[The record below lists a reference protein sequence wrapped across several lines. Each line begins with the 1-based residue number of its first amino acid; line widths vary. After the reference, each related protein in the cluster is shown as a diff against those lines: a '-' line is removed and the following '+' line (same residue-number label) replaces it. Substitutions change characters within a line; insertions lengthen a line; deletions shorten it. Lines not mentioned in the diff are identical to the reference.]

1 MILFDAIYLNSLGGK
16 NLLKLIISKVEGRKQ
31 WEFIIDSR
39 LKSEYTLS
47 KRIKFETPSVLSRFF
62 FYLNK
67 NRHFN
72 SIFCFSNIPP
82 PFKTKKR
89 VFIFFHNDN
98 LIEPSKVNTTKGD
111 KLVLKLKSFYIKCL
125 SFDNYIWIVQTN
137 YMKNRLNL
145 FFNIRLDNISVIPI
159 FDDSKSVIK
168 LSNKRNDFL
177 YVSDF
182 QPHKNH
188 DNLIKAFLLYSNKSE
203 SQINLHLTIPKN
215 KFDDFINRYQIPQNL
230 NIINHGVCNEDQVS
244 DLYLECKYFIF
255 PSIKESFGLPL
266 IEACQYECNVIA
278 PNLEYVKEI
287 IKPSLLF
294 DPYNIDSIAASIE
307 TALNSK
313 SLTSSEILI
322 NNKLDLLIETIEQN
336 V

>member
-1 MILFDAIYLNSLGGK
+1 M
-16 NLLKLIISKVEGRKQ
+16 
-31 WEFIIDSR
+31 
-39 LKSEYTLS
+39 
-47 KRIKFETPSVLSRFF
+47 
-62 FYLNK
+62 
-67 NRHFN
+67 
-72 SIFCFSNIPP
+72 
-82 PFKTKKR
+82 KKR
-89 VFIFFHNDN
+89 
-98 LIEPSKVNTTKGD
+98 LES
-111 KLVLKLKSFYIKCL
+111 
-125 SFDNYIWIVQTN
+125 
-137 YMKNRLNL
+137 
-145 FFNIRLDNISVIPI
+145 FFNIKSENIYVFPI
-159 FDDSKSVIK
+159 FDDSKFIND
-168 LSNKRNDFL
+168 LSKKQNDFL

-188 DNLIKAFLLYSNKSE
+188 DNLIKAFVLCSNKNQT
-203 SQINLHLTIPKN
+203 QINLHLTIPKN
-215 KFDDFINRYQIPQNL
+215 KFDDFINRYQIPRNL

-244 DLYLECKYFIF
+244 DLYLKCKYFIF

-278 PNLEYVKEI
+278 SDLEYVKEI

>member
-1 MILFDAIYLNSLGGK
+1 MILFDAIYLFSLGGK
-16 NLLKLIISKVEGRKQ
+16 KLLRLIYNRLNANLNS
-31 WEFIIDSR
+31 EFILDDR
-39 LKSEYTLS
+39 LKNDYINFNNNLF
-47 KRIKFETPSVLSRFF
+47 IKANIFFRFL
-62 FYLNK
+62 FYIK
-67 NRHFN
+67 NIN
-72 SIFCFSNIPP
+72 SFSTIFCFANIPP
-82 PFKTKKR
+82 PFRVNKR

-98 LIEPSKVNTTKGD
+98 LIKPNYSN
-111 KLVLKLKSFYIKCL
+111 LLLNFKSIYIRLLNDDGYK
-125 SFDNYIWIVQTN
+125 WIVQTN
-137 YMKNRLNL
+137 YMKKRLES
-145 FFNIRLDNISVIPI
+145 FFNIKSENIYVFPI
-159 FDDSKSVIK
+159 FDDSKFIND
-168 LSNKRNDFL
+168 LSKKQNDFL

-188 DNLIKAFLLYSNKSE
+188 DNLIKAFVLYSNKSE

-278 PNLEYVKEI
+278 PDLEYVKEI

-313 SLTSSEILI
+313 SLTSSEIII

>member
-1 MILFDAIYLNSLGGK
+1 MTLFDAIYLNSLGGK
-16 NLLKLIISKVEGRKQ
+16 KLLKLMISKLEGKKQ
-31 WEFIIDSR
+31 WNFILDSR

-47 KRIKFETPSVLSRFF
+47 KRIKFENPSIISRFL

-67 NRHFN
+67 SRHYN

-82 PFKTKKR
+82 PFKINKR

-98 LIEPSKVNTTKGD
+98 LIENL
-111 KLVLKLKSFYIKCL
+111 KLKSSIGFKISLKLKSFYIKCF
-125 SFDNYIWIVQTN
+125 SCKNYKWIVQTN

-145 FFNIRLDNISVIPI
+145 FFKINLENIYVIPI
-159 FDDSKSVIK
+159 FNDFKYKIDS
-168 LSNKRNDFL
+168 SNRQNDFL

-182 QPHKNH
+182 QPHKNY
-188 DNLIKAFLLYSNKSE
+188 DNLIKAFVLCSNKNQT
-203 SQINLHLTIPKN
+203 QINLHLTIPKN
-215 KFDDFINRYQIPQNL
+215 KFDDFINRYEMPQNL
-230 NIINHGVCNEDQVS
+230 NIINHGVCNEDQVNN
-244 DLYLECKYFIF
+244 LYLKCKYFIF

-278 PNLEYVKEI
+278 SDLEYVKEI

-294 DPYNIDSIAASIE
+294 DPFNIDSIAASIE

-313 SLTSSEILI
+313 FLTTSEILI

>member
-1 MILFDAIYLNSLGGK
+1 MRNMILFDAIYLFSLGGK
-16 NLLKLIISKVEGRKQ
+16 KLLKLIYNSLNENLNSQ
-31 WEFIIDSR
+31 FILDDR
-39 LKSEYTLS
+39 LKSDYINFSNNLF
-47 KRIKFETPSVLSRFF
+47 IKANIFFRFL
-62 FYLNK
+62 FYIK
-67 NRHFN
+67 NIN
-72 SIFCFSNIPP
+72 SFSTIFCFANIPP
-82 PFKTKKR
+82 PFRVNKR

-98 LIEPSKVNTTKGD
+98 LINPKYSN
-111 KLVLKLKSFYIKCL
+111 LLLNLKSIYIRLINDDCYK
-125 SFDNYIWIVQTN
+125 WIVQTN
-137 YMKNRLNL
+137 YMKNRLESFL
-145 FFNIRLDNISVIPI
+145 NIKSENIYVIPI
-159 FDDSKSVIK
+159 FDDSKFIND
-168 LSNKRNDFL
+168 LSKKQNDFL

-188 DNLIKAFLLYSNKSE
+188 DNLIKAFVLCSNKNQT
-203 SQINLHLTIPKN
+203 QINLHLTIPKN

-278 PNLEYVKEI
+278 PDLEYVKEI

-294 DPYNIDSIAASIE
+294 DPHNIDSIAASIE